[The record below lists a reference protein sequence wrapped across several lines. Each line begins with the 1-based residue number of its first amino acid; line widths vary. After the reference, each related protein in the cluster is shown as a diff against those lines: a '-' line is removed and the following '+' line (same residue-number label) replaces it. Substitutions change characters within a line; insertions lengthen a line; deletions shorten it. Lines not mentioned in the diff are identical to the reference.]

1 MRSSLAAISL
11 LLALPIGNFGAVV
24 WIDTD
29 PSVQRGVH
37 EVDDGFALVQA
48 FHSPELQIRGIS
60 IVFGNAPLVTALPIG
75 REIVQR
81 FGPADMPV
89 FSGAAGAQELG
100 QETDASRALAA
111 ALKKE
116 RLTILALGPG
126 TNIATVLR
134 NHPELAS
141 RIDRIIAVAGRR
153 PGQHF
158 VTGKAKLPFRDFN
171 FEMDSE
177 AFQVILDSGVPLVL
191 APWEVSSKVWL
202 NQSDLDRLVAADA
215 ALDWLAKP
223 ALDWLGFWKLAFAVD
238 GFNPFDT
245 LAVAYAVTP
254 KLLRCEALP
263 SKIETLLDD
272 VVTDAANP
280 GRSKPYLLA
289 AKEIES
295 SHSVQYCF
303 DVQPAFKQ
311 DLMARLSRIPRTQP
325 RKKRSVQ

>member
-1 MRSSLAAISL
+1 MRYLVSALSLV
-11 LLALPIGNFGAVV
+11 LALPVANFGAVV

-48 FHSPELQIRGIS
+48 FRSPELRIRGIS
-60 IVFGNAPLVTALPIG
+60 VVFGNAPLVTALPIG
-75 REIVQR
+75 REIVER
-81 FGPADMPV
+81 FGPAGMPV
-89 FSGAAGAQELG
+89 FAGAAGAQELG

-111 ALKKE
+111 ALKTE

-141 RIDRIIAVAGRR
+141 RIDRVVAVAGRR

-158 VTGKAKLPFRDFN
+158 VTGQAKTPFRDFN
-171 FEMDSE
+171 FEMDPE

-223 ALDWLGFWKLAFAVD
+223 AADWLAFWKQSFAVD

-245 LAVAYAVTP
+245 LAVTYAVTP
-254 KLLRCEALP
+254 KLLRCEPLP
-263 SKIETLLDD
+263 AKIETLPDD
-272 VVTDAANP
+272 VVTDAA
-280 GRSKPYLLA
+280 RSKPYLLA

-295 SHSVQYCF
+295 GHSVQYCF

-311 DLMARLSRIPRTQP
+311 DLMTRLS
-325 RKKRSVQ
+325 RKKRSMQ